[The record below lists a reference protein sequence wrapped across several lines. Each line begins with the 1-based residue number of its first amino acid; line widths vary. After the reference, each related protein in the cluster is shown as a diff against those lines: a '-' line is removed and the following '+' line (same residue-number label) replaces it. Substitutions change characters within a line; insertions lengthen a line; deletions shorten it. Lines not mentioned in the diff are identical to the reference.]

1 MHRLKYTPVLSH
13 DVRDVIEHCGET
25 FRTQEVTSV
34 TNTTTLLGRWG
45 LRGIMVLASLAAA
58 VPVQAGWQSPFELTC
73 FRKKQTTYYVAAP
86 VVAAPACCPQTVAQ
100 YTPPP
105 TVCTQYV
112 ARTYYQPV
120 TTYQQQCI
128 SEPHTELRTSYYY
141 EPVTSYRYSYAYD
154 PCNCSY
160 QAIATPQTSYAL
172 RAQTTPVTTYVQK
185 TQMVPVTQYR
195 QMTYF
200 EPQTTVTPAAPV
212 VVPGPVVPGP
222 VNGAPIVTSP
232 PAGVQENRTPAVP
245 PAGVQENRTPNSP
258 LYNNPPAN
266 GTGLQ
271 QRTNVPAKTITPRPD
286 RITSNDSG
294 WRPVS
299 ATLAKNVIPE

>member
-1 MHRLKYTPVLSH
+1 MNS
-13 DVRDVIEHCGET
+13 
-25 FRTQEVTSV
+25 
-34 TNTTTLLGRWG
+34 TTWLGRLG
-45 LRGIMVLASLAAA
+45 LCSMVLAGLALAA
-58 VPVQAGWQSPFELTC
+58 PVQAGWQSPFELTC
-73 FRKKQTTYYVAAP
+73 FRKKQTVNYCCAPAP
-86 VVAAPACCPQTVAQ
+86 VVAAPASCCNPPVVAQ

-112 ARTYYQPV
+112 AKTYYQPV
-120 TTYQQQCI
+120 TTYQQQCYT
-128 SEPHTELRTSYYY
+128 EPHTEYRTSYYY

-172 RAQTTPVTTYVQK
+172 RAQTSPVTTYVQK
-185 TQMVPVTQYR
+185 SQLVPVTQYR

-200 EPQTTVTPAAPV
+200 EPQTTVTPAAPIAV
-212 VVPGPVVPGP
+212 SGPIVP
-222 VNGAPIVTSP
+222 APINGTPAVTMP
-232 PAGVQENRTPAVP
+232 PAGVQENRAPAVP
-245 PAGVQENRTPNSP
+245 PAGVQENRTPSSP

-271 QRTNVPAKTITPRPD
+271 QRANVPAKTVAPRPD
-286 RITSNDSG
+286 RITSNDAG